1 MLEETTTDSREQA
14 AAVRVY
20 LSRQLWEKLDNI
32 TERILRIEVCQMG
45 IKEQLQRLEK
55 PEAGSLPR
63 YMKPLLDAQ
72 QVADCLGVSP
82 KTINK
87 WARWG
92 FIQAVNLPG
101 GVGRRRRDGTGSSQY
116 RFKSDDIEEF
126 VNSQLSGRKLSRR
139 LMKSL

>member
-1 MLEETTTDSREQA
+1 MALLVVASS
-14 AAVRVY
+14 Y
-20 LSRQLWEKLDNI
+20 LDPGGTLI
-32 TERILRIEVCQMG
+32 PVERILRIEVSLMS
-45 IKEQLQRLEK
+45 IAEQLQRLEK

-101 GVGRRRRDGTGSSQY
+101 GTGRRRRDGTGSSRY

-126 VNSQLSGRKLSRR
+126 MRKLTSGRKLSRQ